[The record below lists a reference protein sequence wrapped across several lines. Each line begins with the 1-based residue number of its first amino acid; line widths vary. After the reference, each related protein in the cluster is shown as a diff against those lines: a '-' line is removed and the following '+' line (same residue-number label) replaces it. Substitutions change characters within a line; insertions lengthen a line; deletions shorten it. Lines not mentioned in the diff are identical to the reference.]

1 MRRSEVIVMDSQGIN
16 RVLKNYRKRSKQL
29 NQVWC
34 NITSVKAADR
44 QDLLIQQLILF
55 NRVAMIYNVT
65 VNCLKIMQRIGAVDS
80 DMRLEYRPFLN
91 NKAEPADNLY
101 YIPTE
106 DEKGIQQRLDSVIAK
121 PLVIRVNKKS

>member
-1 MRRSEVIVMDSQGIN
+1 MDRQLIN

-121 PLVIRVNKKS
+121 PLVIRAK